1 MEYIRQAALQD
12 ASRLAEILIF
22 TKRVTY
28 RPIFHEDKVSFGEM
42 QVLPLAQDY
51 LANPE
56 KLENI
61 WVFDDEFVKGMIHI
75 EQGQIHQLYVDVF
88 FQKEGIG
95 TKLIDFAIREHQAK
109 CLWVLEKNVRA
120 VKFYQ
125 SHGFAVTKERMPEEG
140 TKEFIVKM
148 VR

>member
-1 MEYIRQAALQD
+1 MEYIRQAVPQD

-51 LANPE
+51 LENPE
-56 KLENI
+56 KLKNI

-75 EQGQIHQLYVDVF
+75 EQEQIYQLYVDVF

-95 TKLIDFAIREHQAK
+95 TKLIDFALREHQAK

-120 VKFYQ
+120 VKFYR
-125 SHGFAVTKERMPEEG
+125 SHGFAVTKERMLEEG

>member
-51 LANPE
+51 LTNPE
-56 KLENI
+56 KLKNI

-75 EQGQIHQLYVDVF
+75 EQGQIYQLYVDVF

>member
-51 LANPE
+51 LTNPA

-75 EQGQIHQLYVDVF
+75 EQGQIYQLYVDVF

>member
-56 KLENI
+56 KLKNI

-75 EQGQIHQLYVDVF
+75 EQGQIYQLYVDVF

>member
-22 TKRVTY
+22 TKRVAY

-51 LANPE
+51 LTNPA

-75 EQGQIHQLYVDVF
+75 EQGQIYQLYVDVF